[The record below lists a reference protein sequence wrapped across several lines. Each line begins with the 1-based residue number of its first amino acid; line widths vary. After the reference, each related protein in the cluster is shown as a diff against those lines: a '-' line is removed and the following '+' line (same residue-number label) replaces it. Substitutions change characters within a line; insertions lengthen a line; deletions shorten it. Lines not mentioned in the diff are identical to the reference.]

1 MRTIDLNA
9 DVGEGSPHDAELIP
23 LVTSANI
30 ACGGHAGD
38 DRTMEA
44 AARVA
49 IEHGVAI
56 GAHPGHEDR
65 EHFGRR
71 ELPITP
77 EELLALLNR
86 QVNRLH
92 AIVRG
97 LGGEVRYLK
106 LHGALYHQAGR
117 DAALAEAVVQFIHE
131 FHVPLALLGQP
142 NSQLHQSAIQGEVPY
157 YAEAFPDR
165 AYQADGSLAPRSE
178 PGAVLTDL
186 HEIAS
191 HAIDLVE
198 AGSFDSLC
206 LHGDHERAVTNA
218 RAIRSALEAQR
229 AVLRSFVG

>member
-38 DRTMEA
+38 ERTMEA
-44 AARVA
+44 AARLA

-77 EELLALLNR
+77 DDLPALLNR

-117 DAALAEAVVQFIHE
+117 DAALAEAVVRFVHE

-142 NSQLHQSAIQGEVPY
+142 NTQLQRAAIQGEVPY
-157 YAEAFPDR
+157 YGEAFPDR
-165 AYQADGSLAPRSE
+165 TYQADGSLTPRSE
-178 PGAVLTDL
+178 PGAVLTDSQ
-186 HEIAS
+186 EISA
-191 HAIDLVE
+191 HAIDLIRKD
-198 AGSFDSLC
+198 SHDSLC
-206 LHGDHERAVTNA
+206 LHGDAPATLEG
-218 RAIRSALEAQR
+218 AIRINRQLKNAAIALHPF
-229 AVLRSFVG
+229 SS